1 MKKNLLFAALAFA
14 GLLAATSTATAQ
26 VAGSTTT
33 IGVSI
38 TETERVALGWSVR
51 KGILGTTVY
60 DDAGAQVGTVKDLIV
75 DPGRSV
81 SYVIIGAGGFVGL
94 GQHDVAVPIAQIRDN
109 GGRIVLQG
117 ATKDALR
124 ALPPFNYAN
133 DSARRDRFV
142 ADADQDIALARKEIA
157 SLDKKAATVAGEAKE
172 KIDRQSTALRLD
184 LRNAEDK
191 LASLKRAGAARWKEF
206 ESDVTA
212 AMARL
217 KKSVDTAAG

>member
-1 MKKNLLFAALAFA
+1 M
-14 GLLAATSTATAQ
+14 
-26 VAGSTTT
+26 
-33 IGVSI
+33 
-38 TETERVALGWSVR
+38 
-51 KGILGTTVY
+51 
-60 DDAGAQVGTVKDLIV
+60 
-75 DPGRSV
+75 
-81 SYVIIGAGGFVGL
+81 
-94 GQHDVAVPIAQIRDN
+94 
-109 GGRIVLQG
+109 
-117 ATKDALR
+117 
-124 ALPPFNYAN
+124 
-133 DSARRDRFV
+133 

>member
-51 KGILGTTVY
+51 KGILGKTVY
-60 DDAGAQVGTVKDLIV
+60 DDAGAKVGTVKDLIV

-124 ALPPFNYAN
+124 ALPPFN
-133 DSARRDRFV
+133 
-142 ADADQDIALARKEIA
+142 
-157 SLDKKAATVAGEAKE
+157 
-172 KIDRQSTALRLD
+172 
-184 LRNAEDK
+184 
-191 LASLKRAGAARWKEF
+191 
-206 ESDVTA
+206 
-212 AMARL
+212 
-217 KKSVDTAAG
+217 